1 MCNAHCAHLCR
12 YDLFLIVSKTN
23 VKTNVKPMAKWVTST
38 HGCWIVQLAKLNCRA
53 EDGREQH
60 QMASVPSV
68 PHRSCWT
75 SGIWPRWL
83 LNVYFYPVST
93 CMAGFYWF
101 EKNYI
106 YLMLGQYI
114 QIYFW
119 RVFFLYGSRSR
130 SDTHCR
136 PQVVRI
142 YCLADRR
149 TAAQWPFCVEFCR
162 EQRWPRQIAGNLR
175 CPMPQPTSPEV
186 AVTP

>member
-1 MCNAHCAHLCR
+1 MCISILC
-12 YDLFLIVSKTN
+12 
-23 VKTNVKPMAKWVTST
+23 P
-38 HGCWIVQLAKLNCRA
+38 LAWLDFNGLKRIIF
-53 EDGREQH
+53 
-60 QMASVPSV
+60 
-68 PHRSCWT
+68 
-75 SGIWPRWL
+75 IWCL
-83 LNVYFYPVST
+83 
-93 CMAGFYWF
+93 A
-101 EKNYI
+101 
-106 YLMLGQYI
+106 I

-175 CPMPQPTSPEV
+175 CPMPQPASLPRSSGHSIKNSFPTGWSLFLPPFFLSFTLV
-186 AVTP
+186 FSGFPAHYRTHPTNKWNLSFFSKVTLCLKP

>member
-1 MCNAHCAHLCR
+1 MCLCR
-12 YDLFLIVSKTN
+12 FDLFLTVS
-23 VKTNVKPMAKWVTST
+23 KTNVKPMAKWVTST

>member
-1 MCNAHCAHLCR
+1 MCNAHCACLCR

-23 VKTNVKPMAKWVTST
+23 GQMGHNLWLTST

-68 PHRSCWT
+68 PHRSSWT

-106 YLMLGQYI
+106 YLI
-114 QIYFW
+114 SNI
-119 RVFFLYGSRSR
+119 FLAGFLLIWVKKSIWHTLQTSSRKNLLPRWQENSSAMTILCWILPRATLTPPNSR
-130 SDTHCR
+130 
-136 PQVVRI
+136 
-142 YCLADRR
+142 
-149 TAAQWPFCVEFCR
+149 
-162 EQRWPRQIAGNLR
+162 
-175 CPMPQPTSPEV
+175 
-186 AVTP
+186 